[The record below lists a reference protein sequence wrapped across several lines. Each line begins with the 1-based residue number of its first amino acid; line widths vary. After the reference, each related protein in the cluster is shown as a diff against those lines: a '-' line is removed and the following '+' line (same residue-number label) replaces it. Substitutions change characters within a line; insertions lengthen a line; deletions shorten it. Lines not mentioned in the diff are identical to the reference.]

1 MEAFECIF
9 FTSDRRADPAAL
21 VAFLRSERPIRYAQ
35 GMLLFHRCFLPLALI
50 LTAPLAA
57 SAQSEREEVWIVRP
71 GDHLTRIAREN
82 EVTVASLMRW
92 NDLENDRIR
101 VGQELIIRR
110 GGALAAT
117 EQPAPPRTDGPVHKV
132 KAGEN
137 LGRIARRYG
146 KSLEEILRWNPEI
159 DPNRIRVGQAIRI
172 PETRRRIEHTV
183 RRGESIHE
191 IAERY
196 EIEAR
201 EIRLWNARA
210 TTAPLRMG
218 ETLVIFSDAPES
230 RSESIGLPYRGSL
243 ENPVKLRPHPGF
255 VIRDLK
261 RAYGTEETIDWLLEA
276 FDAVVDRHGAKPKV
290 RVHDISNP
298 KGGFMRGHASHQ
310 SGRDVDLSL
319 YRKRCSGGV
328 CPFTPV
334 SADQL
339 DVERQWTLLRHML
352 ERGRVEAI
360 FLDYSLQKPLY
371 EEAKRRGATE
381 AQLRQWFQ
389 YPRGPSNPHG
399 LIRHY
404 RNHRDHAHIRFVCPK
419 TDKECVGR

>member
-1 MEAFECIF
+1 MALFL
-9 FTSDRRADPAAL
+9 AA
-21 VAFLRSERPIRYAQ
+21 PQ
-35 GMLLFHRCFLPLALI
+35 
-50 LTAPLAA
+50 AA
-57 SAQSEREEVWIVRP
+57 SAQPEREEVWIVRP
-71 GDHLTRIAREN
+71 GDHLTRIANEN

-92 NDLENDRIR
+92 NGLDSDQIR

-110 GGALAAT
+110 GGGLAST
-117 EQPAPPRTDGPVHKV
+117 EQAEPPKPPRSDGPVHEV
-132 KAGEN
+132 RSGET

-146 KSLEEILRWNPEI
+146 KSLEEFIRWNPDI
-159 DPNRIRVGQAIRI
+159 KPDRIRVGQAIRI
-172 PETRRRIEHTV
+172 PETRRRIEHAV

-210 TTAPLRMG
+210 TSSSLRVG

-230 RSESIGLPYRGSL
+230 RSESIGLPYRGTL
-243 ENPVKLRPHPGF
+243 QNPVRLRPHPGF
-255 VIRDLK
+255 VIRDLN
-261 RAYGTEETIDWLLEA
+261 RSYGTEETIDWLLEA
-276 FDAVVDRHGAKPKV
+276 FDAVVDEHGVNPKV

-298 KGGFMRGHASHQ
+298 EGGFMRGHASHQ

-319 YRKRCSGGV
+319 YRTRCANRV

-334 SADQL
+334 SPSQL
-339 DVERQWTLLRHML
+339 DAERQWTLLRHML
-352 ERGRVEAI
+352 ERGRIEAI

-389 YPRGPSNPHG
+389 YPRGASNPHG